1 LFKALYSFC
10 CFVIYKEEK
19 MQENFIKFDEES
31 IIHEIRRRV
40 LDWCT
45 VLSLN
50 RSVISKTPGQ
60 SLGDFLWD

>member
-1 LFKALYSFC
+1 
-10 CFVIYKEEK
+10 